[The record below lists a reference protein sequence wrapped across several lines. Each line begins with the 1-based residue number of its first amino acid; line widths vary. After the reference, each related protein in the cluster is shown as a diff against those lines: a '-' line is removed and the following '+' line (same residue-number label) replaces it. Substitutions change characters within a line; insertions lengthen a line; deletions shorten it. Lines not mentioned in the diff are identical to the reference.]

1 MSECT
6 AQSGG
11 FLLKYSTN
19 CRIRITAVNADNQES
34 NYVAV
39 MQTTAPVG
47 DPQPPVVDT
56 FSAARVGNTMA
67 ELSWDTPGN

>member
-6 AQSGG
+6 VQPGG
-11 FLLKYSTN
+11 FQLKYSAN

-34 NYVAV
+34 NSAAV
-39 MQTTAPVG
+39 TQTTAPVG
-47 DPQPPVVDT
+47 DPQPPVLDT

-67 ELSWDTPGN
+67 EISWDTPGN